1 MACGEGW
8 LIRNLRSTVQRCL
21 SYSNCLEVCIRVLA
35 RVVNAF
41 SKGRNATYEEPDIES
56 RICWRK
62 LINVVSSF
70 DVTERVKKLTELDPY
85 LRNGVWYTSGRMRKK
100 YVVLQIL
107 FNDQRLAE
115 LIMIQSHEEN
125 HEESAGTLARSRA
138 YVWVV
143 KGRSL
148 ARKVARSC
156 PRCTKSSV
164 CNRFSTVL
172 IHARNL

>member
-1 MACGEGW
+1 M
-8 LIRNLRSTVQRCL
+8 
-21 SYSNCLEVCIRVLA
+21 A

-56 RICWRK
+56 RIHSRK
-62 LINVVSSF
+62 LINIVSSF
-70 DVTERVKKLTELDPY
+70 NITEIVKKLTELDPY
-85 LRNGVWYTSGRMRKK
+85 LRNGVWYTSGRMRKRN
-100 YVVLQIL
+100 VGLQIL
-107 FNDQRLAE
+107 FIDQCLAE

-156 PRCTKSSV
+156 PRCKLEKCQMIQQKVGQLLEERIETGYLPFTYISLDLLGPIKV
-164 CNRFSTVL
+164 KGIVN
-172 IHARNL
+172 